1 MNNQMQ
7 QFLPQQP
14 VAPKKKVDK
23 EGLIKKIRILC
34 LAALL
39 ALFAGTLNP
48 LLVPASSSTNMLLG
62 HSVINYTVA
71 LTDKVDEL
79 NVTLNDKMDGWD
91 YDDLEEFIEE
101 YTEEMGLGTYT
112 IQLVFSF
119 LVMAAL
125 IVVVVGLALSFK
137 KSKAWPLLTAIGSL
151 AVVFFSLIDS
161 VYNMID
167 NEDFTFY
174 IIPVLISWAVY
185 IILAIFCFKYGAA
198 DRASA
203 SVTYA
208 MPNNAYNAS
217 FNASQKQP
225 PMPAPVQYQA
235 PVNTAPEQPMQA
247 APAPAPMPEHAP
259 APAPAQRVCKKC
271 GQPLNDG
278 FVFCTSCGTKN

>member
-203 SVTYA
+203 
-208 MPNNAYNAS
+208 
-217 FNASQKQP
+217 
-225 PMPAPVQYQA
+225 
-235 PVNTAPEQPMQA
+235 
-247 APAPAPMPEHAP
+247 
-259 APAPAQRVCKKC
+259 
-271 GQPLNDG
+271 
-278 FVFCTSCGTKN
+278 